1 MKPYVALLAAAPG
14 LLAVRGPVPQASRAK
29 SVFPERPAAEAP
41 VRPAVDLPPAV
52 AQAFAEPAP
61 APARVTPPP
70 AADRMMI
77 VREKPE
83 RKPDE
88 GKVMGF
94 PETAPGVMSPQS
106 LDPAAVRARIRQAQV
121 RETGLLAFWD
131 SLPQPWQKAGD
142 LRFRVVYK
150 DVYGVVS
157 VGGRYFDVLT
167 RDGSR
172 RAPNPEGNPAF
183 LVGRKA
189 PYYPQGSPF
198 VYEVELEL
206 APGAR
211 PRKGVRVFVRQEQI
225 YGDQLAGI
233 QEFTTDVR
241 PGTRA
246 VLSGFFTLRTVGDR
260 AVNLERTNVAVLDAD
275 GKVLG
280 HEPYA
285 GIVDPPAR

>member
-41 VRPAVDLPPAV
+41 IVPAVDLPPAV
-52 AQAFAEPAP
+52 AKAFAEPA
-61 APARVTPPP
+61 P

-77 VREKPE
+77 VQEKPAP
-83 RKPDE
+83 KLD

-94 PETAPGVMSPQS
+94 AEIAPGVMSPQG
-106 LDPAAVRARIRQAQV
+106 LDPFAVRARIREAQR
-121 RETGLLAFWD
+121 RETGSAPFWD

-157 VGGRYFDVLT
+157 IGGRYFDVQT
-167 RDGSR
+167 RGDSR
-172 RAPNPEGNPAF
+172 RAPNPDGNPAF

-198 VYEVELEL
+198 VYEIELEL

-211 PRKGVRVFVRQEQI
+211 AREGLRVFVRQEQI

-233 QEFTTDVR
+233 QEFTTDVVPEKR
-241 PGTRA
+241 T
-246 VLSGFFTLRTVGDR
+246 VVSGFFTLRTVGDR
-260 AVNLERTNVAVLDAD
+260 EVNLERTNVAILDAD
-275 GKVLG
+275 GKVLA